1 MMLFG
6 DVTRVNEPLVFT
18 VSVAPP
24 HTVPSARRYFSA
36 YAPGPR
42 PVKLKAPNV
51 AASALEVVCVRNVV
65 PVHSFT
71 IPPPTGL
78 PPQVSVPLTLTRD
91 ERTNCSPGNS
101 IAVETSSVSAVPKLS
116 FPNHHSV

>member
-1 MMLFG
+1 MNADG
-6 DVTRVNEPLVFT
+6 
-18 VSVAPP
+18 S
-24 HTVPSARRYFSA
+24 
-36 YAPGPR
+36 
-42 PVKLKAPNV
+42 

-65 PVHSFT
+65 PVYSLT
-71 IPPPTGL
+71 VPPPTGL

-101 IAVETSSVSAVPKLS
+101 IAVDTSSVSAVPKLS